1 MDLSG
6 LAPGDHDV
14 NFLKVKDPMMCHG
27 SCRNK
32 TVKIR
37 LTEKDG
43 RKYLIAKYSISRRI
57 ASIRMGKY
65 FGTDGVRGI
74 ANTGN

>member
-14 NFLKVKDPMMCHG
+14 NLKVEGPNDV
-27 SCRNK
+27 SWELSNK

-37 LTEKDG
+37 LTEKEDEN
-43 RKYLIAKYSISRRI
+43 I
-57 ASIRMGKY
+57 
-65 FGTDGVRGI
+65 
-74 ANTGN
+74 